1 MPLLTRVRVLAAKIE
16 TTPGTAESLADAD
29 AAMNVF
35 DPLPQPNIQ
44 FAERAGQGG
53 FSPLKGTLGAYGGSI
68 TFMTEVV
75 GRGTSGAGVPKWAA
89 TLLPACGFVDD
100 GNGAFSPVSEAPG
113 SNCKALTLGCYQNG
127 LYKQIRGAM
136 GNAVF
141 NFVSGEVTRVTF
153 TFTGI
158 WDDPADDTILN
169 APALTLPD
177 PLRFVSSALT
187 LGSWSPKVANLSI
200 DLGNQVVL
208 RQDPS
213 DASGYKTAL
222 VTNRRITGSIDPEA
236 DLVANRD
243 TYGNWTSL
251 TEEALSLVL
260 GSGFNQVDF
269 DAPKLQ
275 VTNVQ
280 EGDRELLQI
289 DNVEFQLNRGTAA
302 GDDDLVIDVN

>member
-35 DPLPQPNIQ
+35 DPLPQPNIP
-44 FAERAGQGG
+44 FAERVGQGG
-53 FSPLKGTLGAYGGSI
+53 FSPLPGTLGAYGGSI
-68 TFMTEVV
+68 TFSTEVV
-75 GRGTSGAGVPKWAA
+75 GRGVSGGAAPKWAA
-89 TLLPACGFVDD
+89 TLLPACGFQNNGD
-100 GNGAFSPVSEAPG
+100 GTFTPVSEAPG
-113 SNCKALTLGCYQNG
+113 SNAKCVTLGCFENG

-141 NFVSGEVTRVTF
+141 NFVSGEVVRVTF

-158 WDDPADDTILN
+158 WDDPSDDTILN

-177 PLRFVSSALT
+177 PLRFVSASLT
-187 LGSWSPKVANLSI
+187 RGSWSPKIASMTL
-200 DLGNQVVL
+200 DLGRQVKL
-208 RQDPS
+208 REDASDP
-213 DASGYKTAL
+213 SGYKTAIITAGR
-222 VTNRRITGSIDPEA
+222 VTGSIDPEA
-236 DLVANRD
+236 ELVANHD
-243 TYGNWTSL
+243 TYGLWTDRD
-251 TEEALSLVL
+251 EAAVSLVI

-269 DAPKLQ
+269 DLPAVQ
-275 VTNVQ
+275 FVNVQ

-289 DNVEFQLNRGTAA
+289 DQVDWVANRGTAA